1 MYHPTRSA
9 MLTDLVLDPTAL
21 ASTCSATL
29 KSSPWLILAL
39 VPLSYLVVGG
49 GAILAVAVLIQ
60 RFWRRLR
67 RRKEM

>member
-21 ASTCSATL
+21 AGTCSATL
-29 KSSPWLILAL
+29 KACPWLVLAL

-49 GAILAVAVLIQ
+49 GAILAVAVLLQ
-60 RFWRRLR
+60 RAWGRLT
-67 RRKEM
+67 RRKEV